1 MVSNDSD
8 LELISDKLRLI
19 SIDEDDKS
27 EQVETSVHDLMSSDE
42 ELARL
47 LQVC

>member
-8 LELISDKLRLI
+8 LELISDKLRLVT
-19 SIDEDDKS
+19 IDEDDKA
-27 EQVETSVHDLMSSDE
+27 EQVETSVLDLMSSDE
-42 ELARL
+42 ELARM